1 MDFESPAPVQNA
13 AQSQTGQQSQPVQPN
28 EPDLASAIKN
38 LEQGYRSLGY
48 QLFVT
53 LAMVTILN
61 ISVNVYLWKQLSIL
75 RKQAVEMNSMVEEY
89 ELRGAPKM
97 NDFLDKLKTFSK
109 ANPDFNGILSKY
121 WTNNPGVVMPPKA
134 PVAK

>member
-1 MDFESPAPVQNA
+1 
-13 AQSQTGQQSQPVQPN
+13 
-28 EPDLASAIKN
+28 
-38 LEQGYRSLGY
+38 
-48 QLFVT
+48 
-53 LAMVTILN
+53 MVTVLN
-61 ISVNVYLWKQLSIL
+61 ISVNVYLWKQLATL

-97 NDFLDKLKTFSK
+97 NDFLEKLKAFGK
-109 ANPDFNGILSKY
+109 ANPDFNVILAKY